1 MSEIFKRLQKSW
13 ANLRFGVRVILL
25 LLILGLAIVLL
36 ARPLRLTLR
45 SLALER
51 NSRLAKAAL
60 LAGDANE
67 ARTRSLAAIQS
78 APDRPDLTRT
88 LLLAMDRLNDPKRVQ
103 VAIILMA
110 HPAATAA
117 DKQLALAILARHAPL
132 VMVGAAWEVL
142 SPAEQAAPEMIDAFA
157 RRLMG
162 EGKSAQATL
171 LLKDL
176 DLTTPPE
183 LITRL
188 LLDLLASQGSG
199 DAWAESQKLLIQQ
212 VQSVTSAGEPVPDWC
227 LAAWER
233 VPQEFLNPDALTA
246 LPANGPVRLN
256 LLRRRF
262 NLGREP
268 LDLQDSEIADWIRHA
283 TPADRLPLAV
293 LLADGGQLDT
303 AVALLEKGPGLTRDE
318 YEWLR
323 TTRLRTL
330 DWRPWRDF
338 LKSTAVAEIPQ
349 VWVRVDL
356 ALAHFKLDEVEES
369 KTTWSEAL
377 QLAATSA
384 QAPRLTDLSRRV
396 RQWMPERSR
405 EAMLA
410 AIRAPAEPLPLFNDL
425 RELIWSLE
433 KSRRDKD
440 LLDIC
445 RAYRVL
451 EPDNPV
457 ATTRYAYLA
466 LLSGDLSP
474 SAAVRLVEPVIQ
486 YQPHSPHPRT
496 VAILAKLLLDK
507 HSVPP
512 DLLAR
517 DRVAWDSCP
526 PFYKWLIALAERPHE
541 FPRLPNRA
549 EMLPSEARIIEKLR
563 RGR

>member
-36 ARPLRLTLR
+36 ARPLSLTLR

-78 APDRPDLTRT
+78 APDRPDLSRT

-103 VAIILMA
+103 VATILMA

-117 DKQLALAILARHAPL
+117 DKQLALAILAGHAPL
-132 VMVGAAWEVL
+132 AMVGAAWEVL
-142 SPAEQAAPEMIDAFA
+142 SPEEQAAPEMIDAFA
-157 RRLMG
+157 RRLMD

-171 LLKDL
+171 LLKGL
-176 DLTTPPE
+176 DLTKPPE
-183 LITRL
+183 RITRL

-199 DAWAESQKLLIQQ
+199 DAWMEYQKLLIQQ
-212 VQSVTSAGEPVPDWC
+212 MLSAKSAGEPVPDWC
-227 LAAWER
+227 LTAWQR
-233 VPQEFLNPDALTA
+233 VPQESLRPEAITA
-246 LPANGPVRLN
+246 FPATGPTRVN

-262 NLGREP
+262 KLGSAP
-268 LDLQDSEIADWIRHA
+268 LDLPGEEIADWIQNA

-293 LLADGGQLDT
+293 LLASGGKLDA
-303 AVALLEKGPGLTRDE
+303 AVGLLEKAHGLTRDE

-323 TTRLRTL
+323 STRLRTL
-330 DWRPWRDF
+330 DWQPWRDF
-338 LKSTAVAEIPQ
+338 LKSPAVAEIPKA
-349 VWVRVDL
+349 WVKADL
-356 ALAHFKLDEVEES
+356 AVAHFNLDEPKES
-369 KTTWSEAL
+369 TAAWNEAL
-377 QLAATSA
+377 EIAATSA

-396 RQWMPERSR
+396 RQLMPEHSR

-425 RELIWSLE
+425 RELIWYLE

-549 EMLPSEARIIEKLR
+549 ELLPSEARIIEKLR
-563 RGR
+563 RGQ